1 MVLMT
6 WTADQILI
14 ELRAV
19 YGANLSFADCW
30 ARWKADNPDY
40 ADVTALS
47 WYVTNGAIGSTY
59 ADAAY
64 DYWHTLVATTQ
75 ILTESGN
82 HMTTELN
89 QHLAIES

>member
-1 MVLMT
+1 MT

-30 ARWKADNPDY
+30 ARWKADHPDY
-40 ADVTALS
+40 TDMTALS

-64 DYWHTLVATTQ
+64 DYWHTLAATIQ
-75 ILTESGN
+75 ILTESGS
-82 HMTTELN
+82 HITTESK
-89 QHLAIES
+89 QHLVIES